1 MADGNS
7 HRIHLVPA
15 VEAEA
20 HLFHKTGHMA
30 PVTQNEAER
39 LVQDK
44 RNTGSPVEVH
54 LAEGVARDRMSNG
67 TLVSSKV
74 KG

>member
-20 HLFHKTGHMA
+20 HLFRKIGHTA
-30 PVTQNEAER
+30 AVTQNEAER
-39 LVQDK
+39 LVQDT
-44 RNTGSPVEVH
+44 RNTGSAVEVH
-54 LAEGVARDRMSNG
+54 LAEEVARDRMSNG